1 VSTMIGM
8 ATIGDTMEH
17 SLVGGGTE
25 RTNPCDGVQNG
36 VGRPGSVPARLR
48 AWRCGSD
55 GRIMDKAD
63 GLTSLSSP
71 TGCDSMPLVRP

>member
-1 VSTMIGM
+1 MTKPRVSTMIGM

-36 VGRPGSVPARLR
+36 VGRPGSVSGRLN
-48 AWRCGSD
+48 G
-55 GRIMDKAD
+55 
-63 GLTSLSSP
+63 
-71 TGCDSMPLVRP
+71 LVRKFVGVRPRGGVLGR

>member
-1 VSTMIGM
+1 MEGDRGTGMTKPWVSTMIGM

-36 VGRPGSVPARLR
+36 VGRPGSVSGRLN
-48 AWRCGSD
+48 G
-55 GRIMDKAD
+55 
-63 GLTSLSSP
+63 
-71 TGCDSMPLVRP
+71 LVRKIVRVRPRGGVLGR

>member
-1 VSTMIGM
+1 MEGDRGTGMTKPRVSTMIGM

-36 VGRPGSVPARLR
+36 VGRPGP
-48 AWRCGSD
+48 
-55 GRIMDKAD
+55 GR
-63 GLTSLSSP
+63 
-71 TGCDSMPLVRP
+71 